1 MSDTWSLIRIGEV
14 VAVDHARCRARVHFE
29 DLDVTSDWLR
39 LGVRGSKSTREY
51 WTPAIG
57 EPVVCGYLSSGT
69 EEGFVLC
76 SYYPHDVPDGGAGV
90 RYTVFPDGSM
100 VRWDNGLLTVVATG
114 GVHITGPVVITGT
127 LDVSENITSQADV
140 LAGEISL
147 AEHTHI
153 SAGPGSPTSGPQ

>member
-1 MSDTWSLIRIGEV
+1 MSETWSLIRIGEV
-14 VAVDHARCRARVHFE
+14 VAVDYARCRARVHFD

-39 LGVRGSKSTREY
+39 VGVHGSTTEREY

-76 SYYPHDVPDGGAGV
+76 SYYPGPVPDGGAGV

-100 VRWDNGLLTVVATG
+100 VRWDNGALTIVATG
-114 GVHITGPVVITGT
+114 GVHIVGNVTIEGT
-127 LDVSENITSQADV
+127 VAASGNISTPADV
-140 LAGEISL
+140 QAGAISL
-147 AEHTHI
+147 TDHTHI
-153 SAGPGSPTSGPQ
+153 SASEGNPTSTPQ